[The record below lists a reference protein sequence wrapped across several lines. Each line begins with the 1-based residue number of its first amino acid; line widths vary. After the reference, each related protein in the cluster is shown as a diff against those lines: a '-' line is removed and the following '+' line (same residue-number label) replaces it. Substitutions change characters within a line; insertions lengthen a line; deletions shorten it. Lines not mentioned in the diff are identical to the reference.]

1 MVPAPG
7 AEPSA
12 ERGAV
17 QDVKP
22 GPGPAVAVK
31 AIAGPIQGTAEGA
44 EDQGELACS
53 GCAGLDHIEPH
64 RGLTKMDRA
73 ICLKRPCDWVQCLP
87 FSSKR
92 D

>member
-17 QDVKP
+17 QDGKP

-31 AIAGPIQGTAEGA
+31 AIAGPIQGTAEGP
-44 EDQGELACS
+44 EDQGEL
-53 GCAGLDHIEPH
+53 GVLWVRTAGALECIP
-64 RGLTKMDRA
+64 GLNQDGQTK
-73 ICLKRPCDWVQCLP
+73 LLESPL
-87 FSSKR
+87 
-92 D
+92 